1 MIRFKKRKSLRN
13 NKNNKTLFILNNLII
28 KMSENESVH
37 KKQILYLN
45 DKSKDRQ
52 KVSTFAVKRI
62 NLSENIS
69 NRKDAYGSLINHK
82 NKRNVKVTF
91 KDKIENSGSLTEII
105 NVESFKKYNYM
116 ENYSNLSEREVFLKE
131 RTVCSCNI
139 I

>member
-1 MIRFKKRKSLRN
+1 MGYSDCWRTKRSSPWRKSRTWT
-13 NKNNKTLFILNNLII
+13 KW
-28 KMSENESVH
+28 
-37 KKQILYLN
+37 
-45 DKSKDRQ
+45 KSKERQ
-52 KVSTFAVKRI
+52 KVSNFAVKRI

-139 I
+139 IW